1 MSKTKF
7 VLHGSGW
14 RSEFF
19 LRVAKA
25 LPNKFE
31 ITAVVTTNE
40 EKAQRFANEFDVNCC
55 KTMEEA
61 LASDVPNFVVVS
73 VNASANVDV
82 SLKWLNAGI
91 PVLLETPPAPNLE
104 ELEHFRKAMPQGA
117 KIQIAEQYPF
127 QPMHMARLAFLQTGK
142 LGEIQHTQ
150 VSYTHGFHA
159 VALIRK
165 FLGVGLVM
173 PKITA
178 TTFPVSVVGGYTRE
192 GEPQE
197 EVIVQKKQTIA
208 VLDFDGKTGLLNFET
223 DQHRSWVRSP
233 IIQIKGTSGEI
244 FNHKIKYLKDYKTP
258 MESDLVRKDLGM
270 EDNFEGYDLKGI
282 LGDGLWLY
290 RNPYQGSRLVDDEIA
305 VATLLD
311 AMAEYVQGGQS
322 FYSFEEAA
330 FDMTVAEEVFCKGE
344 LA

>member
-7 VLHGSGW
+7 ILHGSGW
-14 RSEFF
+14 RAEFF

-25 LPNKFE
+25 LPNRFE
-31 ITAVVTTNE
+31 ITAVVTTNK
-40 EKAQRFANEFDVNCC
+40 EKAGLFAKKFGVKCC
-55 KTMEEA
+55 ETMEEA
-61 LASDVPNFVVVS
+61 LASATPHFAVVS
-73 VNASANVDV
+73 VNASVNVDV
-82 SLKWLNAGI
+82 SLKWLNAGV
-91 PVLLETPPAPNLE
+91 PVLLEAPPAPNLE
-104 ELEHFRKAMPQGA
+104 ELERFKNAMPQDA

-127 QPMHMARLAFLQTGK
+127 QPMHMARLAFLLTGK
-142 LGEIQHTQ
+142 LGEIQHAQ

-165 FLGVGLVM
+165 FLGVGLVI

-178 TTFPVSVVGGYTRE
+178 TTFPISVVGGYTRD
-192 GEPQE
+192 GEPQQE
-197 EVIVQKKQTIA
+197 TIVEKKQTIA
-208 VLDFDGKTGLLNFET
+208 VLDFGGKTGLLNFET

-233 IIQIKGTSGEI
+233 IIQVKGTHGEI
-244 FNHKIKYLKDYKTP
+244 FNHKIKYLKDYKMP
-258 MESDLVRKDLGM
+258 IESDFVRKDLGT

-311 AMAEYVQGGQS
+311 AMAEYVNGGQS

-330 FDMTVAEEVFCKGE
+330 FDMMVAEEILRHSC
-344 LA
+344 